1 MSKYRVTVAGV
12 ITKDNHVLL
21 GKKPKDVGPYPNTWI
36 IPGGGINFGE
46 ETVEEALHR
55 EIREEAGITIKNI
68 KPLIFMT
75 DNEPNKHGE
84 MTYLVHL
91 VYTADYDS
99 GDIRA
104 GDDVS
109 YLEWIPIKKIPSLT
123 VARPSITTFKKLGWI
138 K

>member
-1 MSKYRVTVAGV
+1 MSKYRVTVVAV
-12 ITKDNHVLL
+12 ITKGDHVLL
-21 GKKPKDVGPYPNTWI
+21 GKKPKDVGPYANTWI

-84 MTYLVHL
+84 MTYFVHL

-99 GDIRA
+99 GEIHAD
-104 GDDVS
+104 DDVA
-109 YLEWIPIKKIPSLT
+109 YLEWVPIKKIPSLT
-123 VARPSITTFKKLGWI
+123 VARPSITTFKKLGWL
-138 K
+138 